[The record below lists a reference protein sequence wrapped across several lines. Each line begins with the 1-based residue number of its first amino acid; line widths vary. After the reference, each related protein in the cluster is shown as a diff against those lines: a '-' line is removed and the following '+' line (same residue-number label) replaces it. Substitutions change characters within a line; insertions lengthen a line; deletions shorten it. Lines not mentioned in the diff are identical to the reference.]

1 MIEQLEKIEEAPT
14 DATRGGW
21 RKLAKFMKALSA
33 ETGVEF
39 FPCTLGGK
47 KEEHMC
53 AVVAAATREG
63 SSLCMAVFPDD
74 RTEMCVRHES
84 KPARQLKSES
94 PASDVAGAT
103 AILEAVYGE
112 LDGLAARVGSEL
124 NVESCG
130 LAWRLHPVIPRQEKD
145 DEQKMPMGG
154 GKSNVDPALEARIR
168 KSLAA
173 ELAKEGKS
181 LGPTASDT
189 SRQAVAAFAS
199 GAGLEVVTEP
209 SGLAY
214 ADIEEGAGDPPRIS
228 DTVRVHYTGR
238 LTDGTVFDSSV
249 QRGQPAAFA
258 LNKVIPGWT
267 EGVSSMKPGGKRRLV
282 IPPELAYGEKGSPPT
297 IPPNS
302 VLDFDVELLEVI
314 G

>member
-14 DATRGGW
+14 DDSREGF
-21 RKLAKFMKALSA
+21 RKLTKFIKLLSVG
-33 ETGVEF
+33 TGVEF

-47 KEEHMC
+47 KAEHMC
-53 AVVAAATREG
+53 AVVAAAARGG
-63 SSLCMAVFPDD
+63 SSLCVAVFPGD
-74 RTEMCVRHES
+74 RTEVCVRRGPE
-84 KPARQLKSES
+84 PTRQLRAES
-94 PASDVAGAT
+94 PASDAAGAL
-103 AILEAVYGE
+103 AILERVYGG
-112 LDGLAARVGSEL
+112 LDELAARVGDEL

-145 DEQKMPMGG
+145 DGQKMPMGG
-154 GKSNVDPALEARIR
+154 KSSVDPALEARIR

-181 LGPTASDT
+181 LGPTASDA
-189 SRQAVAAFAS
+189 SRKAVAEFAS
-199 GAGLEVVTEP
+199 SAGLEVVTEP

-214 ADIEEGAGDPPRIS
+214 ADVEEGRGDPPRVT
-228 DTVRVHYTGR
+228 DTVKVHYTGR

-249 QRGQPAAFA
+249 RGKPAAFA

-267 EGVSSMKPGGKRRLV
+267 EGVSSMLPGGKRRLI

-302 VLDFDVELLEVI
+302 VLDFDVELLEVV